1 MMKILKL
8 LVNDDAKE
16 KEIID
21 SYNEAL
27 KVKEDAENKLIFY
40 FKKVVTPALNV
51 AETKEDFEAIKERLR
66 VMPYSVQKILLF
78 RMILIKQ
85 KEKLGI
91 VEKIN
96 YEEF

>member
-1 MMKILKL
+1 MKILKL
-8 LVNDDAKE
+8 LVNDEKKE

-40 FKKVVTPALNV
+40 FKNVVTPALNV
-51 AETKEDFEAIKERLR
+51 AETKEDFVAIKERLKA
-66 VMPYSVQKILLF
+66 MPYSVQKILLF
-78 RMILIKQ
+78 RMVLVKQ

-91 VEKIN
+91 VENIS
-96 YEEF
+96 YEKE